1 MQFPNSPSLRN
12 HKVMQVNSLDIFC
25 NVIDNFGD
33 AGFVY
38 RFAREFRKT
47 HPLCR
52 IRVFIDDLA
61 TLKSIVP
68 ALNADTPC
76 QDYDGITYIQSQILT
91 PKLVE
96 TLGVPDVLIEAFGCI
111 IPDCVLNVAAL
122 HTKLHINLEY
132 LSAESWVDNY
142 HLKISLNGY
151 PVMKK
156 FFYMPGFTANTG
168 GILID
173 THIEHNRTK
182 LLHQRYDYLARI
194 IAPYNCTFTSP
205 DTCLFGSVFTYTRN
219 FDALLQGC
227 TGTGKDVYLLFF
239 GEKSKTGMQQS
250 ALFGNAQQLSPD
262 YFCYNRTHILFMPFL
277 PQQQYDE
284 LLCTMDFNVVRG
296 EDSLVRAILA
306 HKPFI
311 WNAYLQDNK
320 YQQVKVSALLT
331 VFASFCPDKTCY
343 EHYCRLMTDF
353 NDNEYENASKTTGE
367 TYDWFFRHLACLEIC
382 TAEWGRSMVNNNN
395 LIQKISAFLAD
406 Y

>member
-1 MQFPNSPSLRN
+1 MR
-12 HKVMQVNSLDIFC
+12 VNSLDIFC

-38 RFAREFRKT
+38 RFAREFRLA
-47 HPLCR
+47 HPCCR
-52 IRVFIDDLA
+52 VRVFIDDLA

-68 ALNADTPC
+68 ALNADIPY
-76 QDYDGITYIQSQILT
+76 QDYNGITYIRSQILT
-91 PKLVE
+91 PELVE

-151 PVMKK
+151 AVMKK
-156 FFYMPGFTANTG
+156 FFYMPGFTASTG

-173 THIEHNRTK
+173 THIEHNRTM
-182 LLHQRYDYLARI
+182 LQRLRYEYLARI

-205 DTCLFGSVFTYTRN
+205 NTCLFGSVFTYTRN

-227 TGTGKDVYLLFF
+227 IDTGKDVCLLVF
-239 GEKSKTGMQQS
+239 GEKSKTGMLQS
-250 ALFGNAQQLSPD
+250 AFFARAQQLLPD
-262 YFCYNRTHILFMPFL
+262 YFRYNQIHILFMPFL

-284 LLCTMDFNVVRG
+284 LLCTMDFNIVRG

-311 WNAYLQDNK
+311 WNAYLQVNK

-331 VFASFCPDKTCY
+331 VFVSFCTNKVCY
-343 EHYCRLMTDF
+343 ENYCRLMTGF
-353 NDNEYENASKTTGE
+353 NDNEQEDASTTTTE
-367 TYDWFFRHLACLEIC
+367 TYDWFFGHLAFLENC
-382 TAEWGRSMVNNNN
+382 TATWALSMAKNNN